1 MADLK
6 KRTLKLSSGKQINLF
21 GNSLAIGHSLEIGEG
36 GAPSILSVLQQ
47 QPDSK
52 NSVSVFN
59 PHRLSPDELYDI
71 ADFNI
76 QLWMNLKA
84 EVRTYGGVDPRIFA
98 QETAKA
104 PTSSGDKTESRG
116 RKKSTGKVDKESV
129 KANDL

>member
-6 KRTLKLSSGKQINLF
+6 KRTLHLSSGKQINLF
-21 GNSLAIGHSLEIGEG
+21 GNSLAIGKSLEIGEG
-36 GAPSILSVLQQ
+36 GAPNILSVLQQ
-47 QPDSK
+47 QPESK

-59 PHRLSPDELYDI
+59 PHRLTADELNEL

-84 EVRTYGGVDPRIFA
+84 ELRRYGQVDPRIFA
-98 QETAKA
+98 QETTKT
-104 PTSSGDKTESRG
+104 PTSNGDKPASRG
-116 RKKSTGKVDKESV
+116 KKKSTEKVDKESV